1 MTLLKYLIVG
11 CVIVLGG
18 PLILKKLFGSDT
30 PPDLYIDARNVL
42 PKVQKSGKVKRRK
55 NEFVYLLFY
64 SHKHL
69 LFLKKKLFKS
79 S

>member
-30 PPDLYIDARNVL
+30 PPDLYVDARNVM
-42 PKVQKSGKVKRRK
+42 PKAHKGGKNPYAGDPLTKIDWHDYKK
-55 NEFVYLLFY
+55 NCRG
-64 SHKHL
+64 
-69 LFLKKKLFKS
+69 
-79 S
+79 

>member
-30 PPDLYIDARNVL
+30 PPDLYIDARNVM
-42 PKVQKSGKVKRRK
+42 PKAHKGGKVKNRK
-55 NEFVYLLFY
+55 ISLVLI
-64 SHKHL
+64 
-69 LFLKKKLFKS
+69 
-79 S
+79 

>member
-42 PKVQKSGKVKRRK
+42 PKVQKSGKVKGRK
-55 NEFVYLLFY
+55 NEFVLLII
-64 SHKHL
+64 L
-69 LFLKKKLFKS
+69 LTLALGCF
-79 S
+79 